1 MSHYLFIP
9 ASLIHLFVRWVQAEK
24 QDEPLDLLLLLSTG
38 GNCLEMS
45 VFQWKHFTITFM
57 VLPFSTNLSSFYLK
71 KIVRSR
77 GRKMITHTQKILTTT
92 TMISRRQTMMA
103 GSSDGRPGRT
113 AYGVGRLRGRRNA
126 RWRSQLRVSITH
138 TWVRRHVMRS
148 TLAFGHRCA
157 RECTCTTPPSPSPLT
172 PSPLTPSSIP
182 RLLFLLLRW
191 KGKVVRVGFV
201 SERYKHEEVFG
212 PFLNPVAIKETEIVA
227 R

>member
-1 MSHYLFIP
+1 
-9 ASLIHLFVRWVQAEK
+9 
-24 QDEPLDLLLLLSTG
+24 
-38 GNCLEMS
+38 MS
-45 VFQWKHFTITFM
+45 VTSITVTQVSCRYRM
-57 VLPFSTNLSSFYLK
+57 RERCYCHQCLRNSVSRK
-71 KIVRSR
+71 KNYHR
-77 GRKMITHTQKILTTT
+77 HTQNLTTK

-103 GSSDGRPGRT
+103 GSSDGRPVRT
-113 AYGVGRLRGRRNA
+113 KYRVGRLRRRRNA
-126 RWRSQLRVSITH
+126 RWRSQPRVSITH

-148 TLAFGHRCA
+148 TLAFCRRCA

-172 PSPLTPSSIP
+172 PSPSTPSSSIP

-191 KGKVVRVGFV
+191 KGKVVRVGLV